1 MICEQII
8 CLIVCS
14 FAWMLSGIRINVIP
28 EFLNNKH
35 FAHIE
40 KQCGIPCEYFKEHE
54 SPDAEFYIVM
64 HNGNII
70 AAVQRNS
77 SAKIRII
84 GSHEGQ
90 HYHPLL
96 ELEYL
101 RNHFEGTATLNTMSE
116 IPWLIIW
123 HMDKI
128 KEREILL
135 DKLPKIS
142 FVARNCN
149 PMSERNHYV
158 KIIDAKVG
166 VVSLSSCMGNTQW
179 PDCNGAPCSK
189 VEAIRPYKIHLA
201 FENGNSPGYVTEKI
215 FGAFEAGVLPV
226 WMGTRDVVKVV
237 PYGSYIDVADFN
249 TPDDVA
255 NYLKLVL
262 ENETLYNSYFEW
274 KYKPFDPEYVR
285 NNRALWTDSVFC
297 RICHYVDTLQRG
309 LEWDHQ
315 RQRAKIIN
323 DNNNSSLPRNP
334 ALHHNFI
341 RPYSNEALTIFFVC
355 ILLLLFFCRKFP
367 LRVLLKKLFSN
378 AKSFPLLS
386 INIVVIS

>member
-1 MICEQII
+1 
-8 CLIVCS
+8 
-14 FAWMLSGIRINVIP
+14 MLSGIRINVIP
-28 EFLNNKH
+28 EFLNNNH

-64 HNGNII
+64 NDDDII

-77 SAKIRII
+77 SAIISII

-101 RNHFEGTATLNTMSE
+101 RNHFEGIATLNAMSE
-116 IPWLIIW
+116 IPWQMIW

-128 KEREILL
+128 KKREILP

-142 FVARNCN
+142 FAARNCN

-158 KIIDAKVG
+158 KIIDDKVG
-166 VVSLSSCMGNTQW
+166 VVSLSSCLGNTQW

-189 VEAIRPYKIHLA
+189 VEAIRRYKINLA
-201 FENGNSPGYVTEKI
+201 FENGNSPGYVSEKI
-215 FGAFEAGVLPV
+215 FEAFEAGVLPV

-237 PYGSYIDVADFN
+237 PNGSYIDVADFN

-262 ENETLYNSYFEW
+262 EDETLYNSYFEW

-323 DNNNSSLPRNP
+323 KLRLLNP
-334 ALHHNFI
+334 
-341 RPYSNEALTIFFVC
+341 SNEALTIFFVC
-355 ILLLLFFCRKFP
+355 ILILLFSCRKSP
-367 LRVLLKKLFSN
+367 LRVLLKKLFSY
-378 AKSFPLLS
+378 AKSFSLHAMKIVI
-386 INIVVIS
+386 IN